1 VDVDIVAG
9 YLGAGKTTSLLG
21 LIAADPDPSTLVVL
35 VNEFGEVGI
44 DGLLISGSAD
54 VVELKSGCICCTLR
68 LDFRAQIIEIFRTYA
83 PRRLLIEPTGV
94 ATITQVV
101 RALCHADLV
110 GDISGARVIV
120 VVDAVTFAKRLR
132 DSPGFFTSQVAQ
144 ADVVLLN
151 KIDLVEPARVKA
163 LHATL
168 ETMAPGAW
176 IIPTDHGRI
185 DDPSALPA
193 PHPLG
198 DPGEAAEVLQDLES
212 LSYTLSGTLSR
223 RALVHLL
230 ETLAQGAFGEV
241 DRAKGIV
248 ESDEG
253 WLRLD
258 LASGQVDVAPSGP
271 VPGSRLVVIGRGL
284 RTVEL
289 QAALNAVDRTAERAH
304 H

>member
-1 VDVDIVAG
+1 LDVDIVAG

-21 LIAADPDPSTLVVL
+21 LIAADPDPASLVVL
-35 VNEFGEVGI
+35 VNEFGEIGI

-68 LDFRAQIIEIFRTYA
+68 LDFRAQIMEIFRTYA

-94 ATITQVV
+94 ATIAQVV

-176 IIPTDHGRI
+176 IIPTDHGHI

-198 DPGEAAEVLQDLES
+198 DPGEAEVLQDLES
-212 LSYTLSGTLSR
+212 LSYTLSGMLSR
-223 RALVHLL
+223 RALVDLL
-230 ETLAQGAFGEV
+230 QALAGGAYGEV

-284 RTVEL
+284 RTAEL

>member
-1 VDVDIVAG
+1 MDVDIVAG

-21 LIAADPDPSTLVVL
+21 LIAADPDPSSLVVL

-54 VVELKSGCICCTLR
+54 VVELASGCICCTLR
-68 LDFRAQIIEIFRTYA
+68 LDFRMQIAEIVRSFS

-94 ATITQVV
+94 ATIAQVV
-101 RALCHADLV
+101 RALGHADLV
-110 GDISGARVIV
+110 GSIGGARVIV
-120 VVDAVTFAKRLR
+120 VVDAVTFAQRLR
-132 DSPGFFTSQVAQ
+132 ESPGFFSSQVAQ

-151 KIDLVEPARVKA
+151 KTDLVEPARVRA
-163 LHATL
+163 LQATL

-185 DDPSALPA
+185 DDPDALPP

-198 DPGEAAEVLQDLES
+198 DAGEAEVLQGLES
-212 LSYTLSGTLSR
+212 VSFALSGALSR
-223 RALVHLL
+223 QALVGLL
-230 ETLAQGAFGEV
+230 EALAAGAYGEV
-241 DRAKGIV
+241 ERAKGIV

-271 VPGSRLVVIGRGL
+271 VARGRLVVIGKGL
-284 RTVEL
+284 RTAEL
-289 QAALNAVDRTAERAH
+289 QSALTAVDRAAERTH